1 MKPFTF
7 LYIGASG
14 LPDPGDAGRVYLV
27 NAMCL
32 ITAFSILV
40 IGCMLSYYF
49 HWRLSLLI
57 PFTVEFIVNAS
68 VLYFNARR
76 RYKTAAAIL
85 YFLQCV
91 MIVYLSA
98 IIGPVLRLDI
108 VLVLLFAV
116 IYLIFKDKRWRR
128 AGAIAAFLDFI
139 VIEALYYKN
148 PFQAPIHLERG
159 AAYVLQLLVVVV
171 ITALIVLVS
180 APYVRS
186 NDTNEDLKR
195 ANHLI
200 KIFVAQITHELR
212 TPLDTIHH
220 VTQLLRSE
228 TKKDPALKKIEPLVD
243 IGWTVSSTARN
254 IVNNV
259 LDMAQI
265 EAGKMTATVYEAFR
279 LRPFLEH
286 IIDVHRVIAQNVK
299 MWLELTID
307 REMPAVIFGDPL
319 NINQI
324 LTNLLANAFKY
335 GYSEHPVLVEV
346 CKQLDT
352 WEIRVSNNSEGIPR
366 EQLDSIFDPF
376 VTTGNGHIQG
386 SGLGLYIVRTKV
398 SMMGGS
404 VRVESQRLGR
414 TTFSVLLPL
423 REGKFKDIPDG
434 AGVDLEAADFE
445 KVNVLVAEDDKLISY
460 LIARFLEEM
469 GCAYTLVSNGR
480 ELLEVA
486 EKKCREEC
494 PDIIILDCHMPEL
507 NGLETIRLLKQHP
520 TLKNV
525 PIIVTT
531 GDIYSPTLDN
541 MLSAGANTYLKKP
554 IDHNALR
561 KTIQLYLRKLP
572 QN

>member
-1 MKPFTF
+1 MKPPKF
-7 LYIGASG
+7 LYIGTSG
-14 LPDPGDAGRVYLV
+14 LSDPGEIDRVFLV
-27 NAMCL
+27 NTMCS

-40 IGCMLSYYF
+40 IGGMLSYNF
-49 HWRLSLLI
+49 QWRPSLLF
-57 PFTVEFIVNAS
+57 PFIGEFILNAS
-68 VLYFNARR
+68 VFYFNAR
-76 RYKTAAAIL
+76 KWHKAAAAML
-85 YFLQCV
+85 YFLQCI
-91 MIVYLSA
+91 MIVYISA
-98 IIGPVLRLDI
+98 IVGSVLRLDI
-108 VLVLLFAV
+108 VIVLLFAV
-116 IYLIFKDKRWRR
+116 TFLIFKDKRWRR
-128 AGAIAAFLDFI
+128 AAAIGALLDFFA
-139 VIEALYYKN
+139 IEALYYKN
-148 PFQAPIHLERG
+148 PFQASMHLQPG
-159 AAYVLQLLVVVV
+159 AAYLTQLLVVLVISIIIVV
-171 ITALIVLVS
+171 VS

-228 TKKDPALKKIEPLVD
+228 TKKDPSLKKIQPLVD

-279 LRPFLEH
+279 VRPFFEN
-286 IIDVHRVIAQNVK
+286 IIEVHRVIAQNVK
-299 MWLELTID
+299 MRLELKID
-307 REMPAVIFGDPL
+307 PEVPAVIFGDPL

-335 GYSEHPVLVEV
+335 GFSEHPVLVEV
-346 CKQLDT
+346 SRQMYT
-352 WEIRVSNNSEGIPR
+352 WEIKVSNYSEGIPQDR
-366 EQLDSIFDPF
+366 QDAIFDPF

-386 SGLGLYIVRTKV
+386 SGLGLFIVRTKV

-404 VRVESQRLGR
+404 IRVESQKLGK

-423 REGKFKDIPDG
+423 QEGKFKDIPDG
-434 AGVDLEAADFE
+434 PGVDLETADLA

-460 LIARFLEEM
+460 LFARFLEEM

-486 EKKCREEC
+486 QRKCREEC

-507 NGLETIRLLKQHP
+507 DGLETIGLLKQDP
-520 TLKNV
+520 ALKNI

-541 MLSAGANTYLKKP
+541 MLAAGANTYLKKP

>member
-1 MKPFTF
+1 MKPPKF
-7 LYIGASG
+7 LYIGSSG
-14 LPDPGDAGRVYLV
+14 LSDPGEIDRVFLV
-27 NAMCL
+27 NIMCS
-32 ITAFSILV
+32 ITAGSILL
-40 IGCMLSYYF
+40 IGGMLSYNF
-49 HWRLSLLI
+49 DWRPSLLF
-57 PFTVEFIVNAS
+57 PFIGEFILNAS
-68 VLYFNARR
+68 VFYFNARKR
-76 RYKTAAAIL
+76 HKTAAAVL
-85 YFLQCV
+85 YFLQCI
-91 MIVYLSA
+91 MIVYISA
-98 IIGPVLRLDI
+98 IVGSVLRLDI
-108 VLVLLFAV
+108 VIVLLFAV
-116 IYLIFKDKRWRR
+116 TFLIFKDKRWRR
-128 AGAIAAFLDFI
+128 AAAIGAILDFI

-148 PFQAPIHLERG
+148 PFQIPMHLKPG
-159 AAYVLQLLVVVV
+159 AVYLTQLLVVLVISIIIVV
-171 ITALIVLVS
+171 VS
-180 APYVRS
+180 GPYVKS
-186 NDTNEDLKR
+186 KDTNEDLKR

-228 TKKDPALKKIEPLVD
+228 TKKDPLLKKIEPLVD

-279 LRPFLEH
+279 VRPFFEN
-286 IIDVHRVIAQNVK
+286 IVEVHRVIAQNVK
-299 MWLELTID
+299 MRLELNID
-307 REMPAVIFGDPL
+307 PEMPAVIFGDPL

-335 GYSEHPVLVEV
+335 GFSEHPVLVEV
-346 CKQLDT
+346 SRQLYT
-352 WEIRVSNNSEGIPR
+352 WEIKVSNYSEGIPQDR
-366 EQLDSIFDPF
+366 QDAIFDPF

-386 SGLGLYIVRTKV
+386 SGLGLFIVRTKV

-404 VRVESQRLGR
+404 IRVESQKLGK

-423 REGKFKDIPDG
+423 QEGKFKDIPDG
-434 AGVDLEAADFE
+434 PGADLETADLA

-480 ELLEVA
+480 ELLEA
-486 EKKCREEC
+486 AQRKCREEC

-507 NGLETIRLLKQHP
+507 DGLETIRLLKQDP
-520 TLKNV
+520 ALKNIPV
-525 PIIVTT
+525 IVTT

-541 MLSAGANTYLKKP
+541 MLAAGANTYLKKP

>member
-1 MKPFTF
+1 
-7 LYIGASG
+7 
-14 LPDPGDAGRVYLV
+14 
-27 NAMCL
+27 
-32 ITAFSILV
+32 
-40 IGCMLSYYF
+40 MLSYYF